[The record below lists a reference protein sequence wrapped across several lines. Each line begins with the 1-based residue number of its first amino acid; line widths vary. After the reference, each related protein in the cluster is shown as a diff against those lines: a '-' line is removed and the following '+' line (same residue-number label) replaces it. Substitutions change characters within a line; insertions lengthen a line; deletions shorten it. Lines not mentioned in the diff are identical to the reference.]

1 MHNDKKL
8 QPQCGLKNYD
18 KILIFAA
25 FAAGFFLFSH
35 PDLWETANHG
45 YVFLESLFSG
55 KVLHFYE
62 ICARHENTYYYLNS
76 ANYNIVIYIIF
87 GLWELPVFV
96 FNKIFHLRLNERFLI
111 YWAKCVS
118 VGFFVGCGIL
128 VKKICLKLNL
138 SENTATAG
146 MFLFIFNPIAF
157 FSPMAMG
164 QYDSI
169 CLFFSL
175 LAMMFYLDGNMAK
188 TCFVAGIGAVCKFFP
203 LLIFIPLILLR
214 EKKILNILKYVLL
227 CLWLYI
233 PTSLLFHGRTGNAS
247 AFTSM
252 MIDRLFQANISL
264 GIGEVSIF
272 LLCYCF
278 LVFVRFICNL
288 RDKREFNYT
297 AVYLSMAVFRLLF
310 LTIGWHPQW
319 LILLVPF
326 MVISALL
333 QENKTYWFYLDIL
346 LSFGFFI
353 LCFVRFPNRCSGSLF
368 NGGILSWLTGFNTA
382 LRTNYKYLNYF
393 IGLVPHLPEI
403 ARVVF
408 AAVLVLNII
417 LKFPIGGKSISDRL
431 SQNAEFDNFNLK
443 QRCYRVFVLGFGLC
457 WFLPA
462 LAELLNGMGVI

>member
-1 MHNDKKL
+1 
-8 QPQCGLKNYD
+8 
-18 KILIFAA
+18 
-25 FAAGFFLFSH
+25 
-35 PDLWETANHG
+35 
-45 YVFLESLFSG
+45 
-55 KVLHFYE
+55 
-62 ICARHENTYYYLNS
+62 
-76 ANYNIVIYIIF
+76 
-87 GLWELPVFV
+87 
-96 FNKIFHLRLNERFLI
+96 
-111 YWAKCVS
+111 
-118 VGFFVGCGIL
+118 
-128 VKKICLKLNL
+128 
-138 SENTATAG
+138 
-146 MFLFIFNPIAF
+146 
-157 FSPMAMG
+157 
-164 QYDSI
+164 
-169 CLFFSL
+169 
-175 LAMMFYLDGNMAK
+175 MAK

-346 LSFGFFI
+346 LSLDFSF
-353 LCFVRFPNRCSGSLF
+353 
-368 NGGILSWLTGFNTA
+368 
-382 LRTNYKYLNYF
+382 
-393 IGLVPHLPEI
+393 
-403 ARVVF
+403 
-408 AAVLVLNII
+408 
-417 LKFPIGGKSISDRL
+417 
-431 SQNAEFDNFNLK
+431 
-443 QRCYRVFVLGFGLC
+443 FVL
-457 WFLPA
+457 
-462 LAELLNGMGVI
+462 